1 MLSNSRDSLG
11 SIEGM
16 ITEGQTS
23 QAIDEILGHYKKE
36 KKNLI
41 PLLQEVQTK
50 LGYLPRKALQ
60 EIADFLEMPAIEV
73 WGVAT
78 FYNQFRFVPLG
89 KYHTTVCMGTACHLA
104 GGRLILEA
112 LEREIDIK
120 VGETAEDGNF
130 SLERVACIGCCML
143 APVIVI
149 KDKIY
154 PKMTPF
160 KVEEALILYKQE
172 AQGELKEGKSKS
184 KS

>member
-1 MLSNSRDSLG
+1 
-11 SIEGM
+11 M
-16 ITEGQTS
+16 ITEEQTN
-23 QAIDEILGHYKKE
+23 QAVAEILGSHKKE

-50 LGYLPRKALQ
+50 VGYLPKKTMQ
-60 EIADFLEMPAIEV
+60 EIADFLGMPEVEV

-89 KYHTTVCMGTACHLA
+89 KYHTMVCMGTACHLA

-112 LEREIDIK
+112 LERELDIK
-120 VGETAEDGNF
+120 VGETSEDGNF
-130 SLERVACIGCCML
+130 SVERVACIGCCML

-149 KDKIY
+149 RDKIH

-160 KVEEALILYKQE
+160 KVEEALVSYKQE
-172 AQGELKEGKSKS
+172 TQKEKS
-184 KS
+184 

>member
-1 MLSNSRDSLG
+1 
-11 SIEGM
+11 M
-16 ITEGQTS
+16 ITEKQAS
-23 QAIDEILGHYKKE
+23 QAVAEILSSHKKE

-50 LGYLPRKALQ
+50 LGYLPKKTMQ
-60 EIADFLEMPAIEV
+60 EIADFLEMPDVEV

-89 KYHTTVCMGTACHLA
+89 KYHTRVCMGTACHLA
-104 GGRLILEA
+104 GGRLISDA
-112 LEREIDIK
+112 LERELDIK
-120 VGETAEDGNF
+120 VGETDEDGNF

-149 KDKIY
+149 KDKIH

-160 KVEEALILYKQE
+160 KVEEALVSYKQE
-172 AQGELKEGKSKS
+172 TPKEKS
-184 KS
+184 

>member
-1 MLSNSRDSLG
+1 MV
-11 SIEGM
+11 
-16 ITEGQTS
+16 TEEQVD
-23 QAIDEILGHYKKE
+23 QVIAEIFRSYGKDR
-36 KKNLI
+36 KNLV
-41 PLLQEVQTK
+41 PLLQAVQTK
-50 LGYLPRKALQ
+50 LGYLPKDAMKGIANSL
-60 EIADFLEMPAIEV
+60 EIPEVDV

-112 LEREIDIK
+112 LERELDIK

-149 KDKIY
+149 KDKIN

-160 KVEEALILYKQE
+160 KVEEALVSYKQE
-172 AQGELKEGKSKS
+172 TQSEKS
-184 KS
+184 

>member
-1 MLSNSRDSLG
+1 LLSNLRG
-11 SIEGM
+11 SFGSVEGM
-16 ITEGQTS
+16 ITEEQSS
-23 QAIDEILGHYKKE
+23 QAIAEILAHYKKE

-41 PLLQEVQTK
+41 PLLQEVQTR

-60 EIADFLEMPAIEV
+60 EIADFLEMPDVEV

-89 KYHTTVCMGTACHLA
+89 KYHTMVCMGTACHLA

-112 LEREIDIK
+112 LERELDIK
-120 VGETAEDGNF
+120 VGETAEDGRF

-154 PKMTPF
+154 PTMTPF
-160 KVEEALILYKQE
+160 KVEEALISYKQE
-172 AQGELKEGKSKS
+172 AQGEPKEGKLKS

>member
-1 MLSNSRDSLG
+1 
-11 SIEGM
+11 M
-16 ITEGQTS
+16 ITEEQAS
-23 QAIDEILGHYKKE
+23 QAIAEILGRHRKE

-41 PLLQEVQTK
+41 PLLQEVQTR

-60 EIADFLEMPAIEV
+60 RIADFLKISDVEV

-89 KYHTTVCMGTACHLA
+89 KYQTVVCMGTACHLA

-112 LEREIDIK
+112 LERELGIK

-143 APVIVI
+143 APVIVV
-149 KDKIY
+149 KGKIH

-160 KVEEALILYKQE
+160 KVEEALIPYRQE
-172 AQGELKEGKSKS
+172 AQGELKQGKSNS

>member
-1 MLSNSRDSLG
+1 
-11 SIEGM
+11 M
-16 ITEGQTS
+16 ITEKQAS
-23 QAIDEILGHYKKE
+23 QAVAEILSSHKKE

-50 LGYLPRKALQ
+50 LGYLPKKTMQ
-60 EIADFLEMPAIEV
+60 EIADFLEMPDVEV

-89 KYHTTVCMGTACHLA
+89 KYHTRVCMGTACHLA
-104 GGRLILEA
+104 GGRLISDA
-112 LEREIDIK
+112 LERELDIE
-120 VGETAEDGNF
+120 VGETDEDGNF

-149 KDKIY
+149 KDRIH

-160 KVEEALILYKQE
+160 KVEEALVSYKQE
-172 AQGELKEGKSKS
+172 TPKEKS
-184 KS
+184 

>member
-1 MLSNSRDSLG
+1 
-11 SIEGM
+11 M
-16 ITEGQTS
+16 ITEEQTS
-23 QAIDEILGHYKKE
+23 QAVAEILSSHKKE

-41 PLLQEVQTK
+41 PLLQEVQIR
-50 LGYLPRKALQ
+50 LGYLPRKAMQ
-60 EIADFLEMPAIEV
+60 EIASFLEVPGVEV

-89 KYHTTVCMGTACHLA
+89 KYHTRVCMGTACHLA
-104 GGRLILEA
+104 GGKLILEA
-112 LEREIDIK
+112 LERELDIK

-160 KVEEALILYKQE
+160 KVEETLIPYKQE
-172 AQGELKEGKSKS
+172 PQGKLKE
-184 KS
+184 